1 MRVNISSAVAEKGG
15 GKVGCVAI
23 HDCYSPLLH
32 TLSWTVEENTCL
44 GEEVLDPGC
53 WRCTSACRVHL
64 WMIRRKVTHQ
74 RVRHVDEMAL
84 YHPS

>member
-32 TLSWTVEENTCL
+32 TRSWTVEENTCL
-44 GEEVLDPGC
+44 GEEVAGPKLSEMYDCMQGAFPNGLAKVAP
-53 WRCTSACRVHL
+53 SACS
-64 WMIRRKVTHQ
+64 
-74 RVRHVDEMAL
+74 AC
-84 YHPS
+84 